1 MSREDFL
8 TAPTAGS
15 GLEAFGID
23 RVLWP
28 EAQLAADIER
38 VVTTPGAIDA
48 EVFAGGVV
56 RLLEYRLEAGVAAG
70 RRRGAAGCTCRAG
83 RSSSP

>member
-1 MSREDFL
+1 MSRADFL
-8 TAPTAGS
+8 DPSGKVA
-15 GLEAFGID
+15 GLEHFGID

-38 VVTTPGAIDA
+38 IVTAPGAIDA

-56 RLLEYRLEAGVAAG
+56 RLLEYRLEAGSALL
-70 RRRGAAGCTCRAG
+70 RGPPA
-83 RSSSP
+83 